1 MDGYNK
7 ANEFRVNH
15 KGEDSFDAIHKGAL
29 LISEKAKYFSGFLCV
44 INVNSDP
51 VKVLD
56 YFKSFKPPT
65 VDLLQPFGNWDNL
78 PHNDTVGKLG
88 EWLAK
93 SFHHYV
99 SEPGFD
105 KIKIRILDDA
115 LKTVLG
121 GKPSVDWFGN
131 IEPDYFIV
139 TTDGNYEG
147 LDTLKVVG
155 TIGRELNLS
164 VSDTSIEQIRQSDF
178 IAMRSLGMEQ
188 TAKKCQEC
196 NIFKWCGGGYLPTRF
211 SKENNFKNTSI
222 YCEDLKLLF
231 RNVAQWCNENTEVN
245 KDFISQTLL
254 KY

>member
-1 MDGYNK
+1 M
-7 ANEFRVNH
+7 
-15 KGEDSFDAIHKGAL
+15 
-29 LISEKAKYFSGFLCV
+29 
-44 INVNSDP
+44 
-51 VKVLD
+51 
-56 YFKSFKPPT
+56 
-65 VDLLQPFGNWDNL
+65 
-78 PHNDTVGKLG
+78 
-88 EWLAK
+88 
-93 SFHHYV
+93 
-99 SEPGFD
+99 
-105 KIKIRILDDA
+105 
-115 LKTVLG
+115 G